1 MFMSAATSVSRFIK
15 EQSLKN
21 ALVMLVIGMS
31 AVSISPSVFAQQ
43 QSGQDQSSVIDP
55 PDDLSLRQA
64 KRSRQ
69 IGDATSDLLSLQASG
84 AVAGPALPMLGVTT
98 NLSWQRYQDS
108 FKFKIPEFFDKK
120 VNENK

>member
-1 MFMSAATSVSRFIK
+1 MSAATSASRFIK
-15 EQSLKN
+15 EQQSFKN
-21 ALVMLVIGMS
+21 ALVMLIIGMS
-31 AVSISPSVFAQQ
+31 AMSISPAVLAQQ
-43 QSGQDQSSVIDP
+43 QSVQDQSSVVDP
-55 PDDLSLRQA
+55 RDDLSLRQA
-64 KRSRQ
+64 KPSRQ

-84 AVAGPALPMLGVTT
+84 AAAGPALPMLGVTT